1 MLNKGYIISPIYITR
16 DINFDSVLN
25 AKEVV
30 TWSICMPFHFCSCS
44 KNLNV
49 DQKWFWDNLKAD
61 QKWISERMDQK
72 WDGMHMLHVTTSF
85 TCKTGSKCILPR
97 TRLLNLTLYYGQ
109 SLKNTVKLTGNPGQQ
124 AINRYK
130 RLFLPL
136 NNSGRGVSMIMR
148 FNMWTS
154 YYLSLRI

>member
-1 MLNKGYIISPIYITR
+1 M
-16 DINFDSVLN
+16 
-25 AKEVV
+25 V
-30 TWSICMPFHFCSCS
+30 TWLINCSNFHFWSPWIGS
-44 KNLNV
+44 NWIKSRISNS
-49 DQKWFWDNLKAD
+49 LKAD

-72 WDGMHMLHVTTSF
+72 WDGMHMLHMTTSF